1 MRLTLSTS
9 VRPVLLGGGSITLK
23 TALCLFC
30 RYSLRSFVFADERT
44 FSLRLPIFSSFH
56 ALKESTSD
64 EFILMDLSKLPVE
77 YGESTYLLIP
87 CTEGHRSF
95 VSRNQKELEGRF
107 IIRTPHQIFEEKEL
121 CPLKAHHRKD

>member
-1 MRLTLSTS
+1 MRFTLSTS
-9 VRPVLLGGGSITLK
+9 VRPVLLGAGSLTLK

-44 FSLRLPIFSSFH
+44 LSLRLPIFSSFH
-56 ALKESTSD
+56 TLRESTSD

-87 CTEGHRSF
+87 CTERYTLF
-95 VSRNQKELEGRF
+95 VSHNIKKLEGRF
-107 IIRTPHQIFEEKEL
+107 IIRTPRQIFEEKEL
-121 CPLKAHHRKD
+121 FPLKAHHRKD